1 MLIVSL
7 GRGEMGN
14 TIHTVISAPDTR
26 LTESYTD
33 MSTKLSSETERE
45 RERCSTMFR
54 AMVHEIPIERYKY
67 LIVKLYFT
75 CICSISWVVFKW
87 WAMVEE
93 DGILQS
99 GCCGG

>member
-14 TIHTVISAPDTR
+14 TIHTVISARDTR

-33 MSTKLSSETERE
+33 MSTKLSSERE
-45 RERCSTMFR
+45 TDRERCSTMFK
-54 AMVHEIPIERYKY
+54 AMVHEIRNERYKY

-75 CICSISWVVFKW
+75 SIFLVSLVVFKW
-87 WAMVEE
+87 WPMVE
-93 DGILQS
+93 
-99 GCCGG
+99 